1 MEMVEE
7 TNRRIVEAAL
17 GRYEAQQ
24 EPFGGVCVL
33 SPGHVLI
40 ECGCKECSIFT
51 NLVTICSR
59 CGTDHSATVLK
70 ALGVEGL
77 GAKDAQPERC
87 VGVSKLLTY
96 LTERTLQFFILKH
109 LDNSATRYTGIGYRM

>member
-24 EPFGGVCVL
+24 APFGGVYVL
-33 SPGHVLI
+33 SPRHVLI

-51 NLVTICSR
+51 NLVTVCSR
-59 CGTDHSATVLK
+59 CRTDHSATVLE
-70 ALGVEGL
+70 ALGAERL
-77 GAKDAQPERC
+77 GAKDAQPERY
-87 VGVSKLLTY
+87 VGVSKLLSY
-96 LTERTLQFFILKH
+96 LTERILHFFVLKH
-109 LDNSATRYTGIGYRM
+109 LDNSATRYTGIGYR